1 MGEKEGTLTP
11 DEFEKLTLGALRRAV
26 VDGDVDSGS
35 FLCGAISGMVNDIK
49 SCADIVKE
57 INDGAEKLLGR

>member
-1 MGEKEGTLTP
+1 
-11 DEFEKLTLGALRRAV
+11 